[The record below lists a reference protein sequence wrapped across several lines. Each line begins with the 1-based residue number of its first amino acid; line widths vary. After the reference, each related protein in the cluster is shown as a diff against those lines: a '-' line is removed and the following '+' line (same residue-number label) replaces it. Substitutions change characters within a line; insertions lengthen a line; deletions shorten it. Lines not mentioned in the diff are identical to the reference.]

1 MRGKPMLRGM
11 IAVFGAGMVMI
22 LIGLIMDRAGV
33 SLPGGSVTFGLLT
46 ALVVVAAG
54 LRFRTH

>member
-1 MRGKPMLRGM
+1 ML
-11 IAVFGAGMVMI
+11 AVVGAGIVMI

-33 SLPGGSVTFGLLT
+33 RLPGGYVTFGLLT
-46 ALVVVAAG
+46 ALVVVGAG